1 MKLSFSM
8 TPYLNICPI
17 LNILEMLVF
26 QFNARCSTL
35 LNALVLVL
43 DNLKFGNSRARSML
57 DFFDARCTTTSYVCS
72 YLFFTPE
79 KKVNSQGICKK

>member
-35 LNALVLVL
+35 LNARVLVL

-57 DFFDARCTTTSYVCS
+57 DFFDARCITSSIPRAMKSSFC
-72 YLFFTPE
+72 
-79 KKVNSQGICKK
+79 N